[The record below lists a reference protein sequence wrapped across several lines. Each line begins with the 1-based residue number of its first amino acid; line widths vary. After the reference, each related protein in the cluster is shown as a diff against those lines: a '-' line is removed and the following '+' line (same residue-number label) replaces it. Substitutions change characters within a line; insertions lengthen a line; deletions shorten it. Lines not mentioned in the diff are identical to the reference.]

1 MHLRHLFIIISLS
14 PSLSLYL
21 LPLFNPKPLTA
32 PPPPHELPH
41 LWHHHHH
48 HTNTT
53 IDQKS
58 QTHNR
63 LEITI
68 RSQPIPSIENL
79 VTYNP
84 ITIVTHSHLWSLWPP
99 FIATVI
105 RPPTKECKREKGR
118 SKKGRII
125 TGGKRDKQEKEKRES
140 EERNNIIQ

>member
-63 LEITI
+63 KPCYLQSYHHRDPLSSLKPMTTI
-68 RSQPIPSIENL
+68 YRYSDQTTNQR
-79 VTYNP
+79 VQT
-84 ITIVTHSHLWSLWPP
+84 
-99 FIATVI
+99 
-105 RPPTKECKREKGR
+105 RKREE
-118 SKKGRII
+118 
-125 TGGKRDKQEKEKRES
+125 QERENHHRGEERQAREREES
-140 EERNNIIQ
+140 E